1 MLSNLAL
8 VPTGDWMAFFGLCNV
23 QQSAGLSSF
32 SELEC
37 VKDDDCGRISS
48 RKTAIKLE

>member
-8 VPTGDWMAFFGLCNV
+8 VPMGDWMAFFGLRNV
-23 QQSAGLSSF
+23 QQSADLSSF

-37 VKDDDCGRISS
+37 VKDDNCGWISS
-48 RKTAIKLE
+48 HKTAIKLE